1 MFRHVVNFRWN
12 SQSSPEH
19 VAALEEALSGLPALL
34 PELRRYSFGSDAG
47 INEGN
52 YEFAVVAEFDNA
64 EGYLVYR
71 DNDEHARI
79 IQTHIAPYLDSSNV
93 VQFDFND

>member
-12 SQSSPEH
+12 AQSSPEH
-19 VAALEEALSGLPALL
+19 VEALKEALSGLPAIL
-34 PELRRYSFGSDAG
+34 PDLRHYAYGTDAG

-52 YEFAVVAEFDNA
+52 YDFAVVAEFDNS
-64 EGYLVYR
+64 EGYLAYR

-79 IQTHIAPYLDSSNV
+79 IQTLIAPYLDSRTV

>member
-34 PELRRYSFGSDAG
+34 PSLRRYSYGSDAG
-47 INEGN
+47 LNEGN

-64 EGYLVYR
+64 EGYLAYR
-71 DNDEHARI
+71 DNDEHHRI
-79 IQTHIAPYLDSSNV
+79 IQTFIAPYLDSRTV

>member
-12 SQSSPEH
+12 SESSPEH
-19 VAALEEALSGLPALL
+19 IAALEEALSGLPALL
-34 PELRRYSFGSDAG
+34 PSLRRYSYGSDAG
-47 INEGN
+47 LNEGN

-64 EGYLVYR
+64 EGYLAYR
-71 DNDEHARI
+71 DNDEHHRI
-79 IQTHIAPYLDSSNV
+79 IQTLIAPYLDSRTV

>member
-34 PELRRYSFGSDAG
+34 PGLRRYSYGSDAG
-47 INEGN
+47 LNEGN

-64 EGYLVYR
+64 
-71 DNDEHARI
+71 DNPESEHRGEKETDPAR
-79 IQTHIAPYLDSSNV
+79 V
-93 VQFDFND
+93 

>member
-34 PELRRYSFGSDAG
+34 PELRRSSFGSDAG
-47 INEGN
+47 INVGN

-64 EGYLVYR
+64 EGYLAYR

-79 IQTHIAPYLDSSNV
+79 SQAHIAPYLDSRTV

>member
-12 SQSSPEH
+12 SESSPEH
-19 VAALEEALSGLPALL
+19 IAALEEALSGLPALL
-34 PELRRYSFGSDAG
+34 PSLRRYSYGSDAG
-47 INEGN
+47 LNEGN

-64 EGYLVYR
+64 EGYLAYR
-71 DNDEHARI
+71 DNDEHHRI
-79 IQTHIAPYLDSSNV
+79 IQTFIAPYLDSRTV

>member
-19 VAALEEALSGLPALL
+19 VAALEDALSGLPALL
-34 PELRRYSFGSDAG
+34 PSLRRYAYGSDAG

-52 YEFAVVAEFDNA
+52 YDFAVMAEFDSA

-79 IQTHIAPYLDSSNV
+79 IQTHIAPYLDSRTV

>member
-12 SQSSPEH
+12 AQSSPEH
-19 VAALEEALSGLPALL
+19 VAALKEALSGLPPIL
-34 PELRRYSFGSDAG
+34 PDLRRYAYGTDAG

-52 YEFAVVAEFDNA
+52 YDFAVVAEFDNA
-64 EGYLVYR
+64 AGYLAYR
-71 DNDEHARI
+71 DNDEHHRI
-79 IQTHIAPYLDSSNV
+79 IQTFIDPYLDSRTV

>member
-1 MFRHVVNFRWN
+1 MFRHVVTFRWN
-12 SQSSPEH
+12 AESSPEH
-19 VAALEEALSGLPALL
+19 VAALKDALSELPARL
-34 PELRRYSFGSDAG
+34 PELRRYAYGTDAG

-52 YEFAVVAEFDNA
+52 YDFAVVAEFDDA
-64 EGYLVYR
+64 AGYIAYR

-79 IQTHIAPYLDSSNV
+79 IQTLIAPYLDSRTV

>member
-64 EGYLVYR
+64 EGYLAYR

-79 IQTHIAPYLDSSNV
+79 IQMHIAPYLDSRTV

>member
-12 SQSSPEH
+12 AQSSPEH
-19 VAALEEALSGLPALL
+19 VEALKEALSGLPAIL
-34 PELRRYSFGSDAG
+34 PDLRRYAYGTDAG

-52 YEFAVVAEFDNA
+52 YDFAVVAEFDNS
-64 EGYLVYR
+64 EGYLTYR

-79 IQTHIAPYLDSSNV
+79 IQTLIAPYLDSRTV

>member
-34 PELRRYSFGSDAG
+34 PSLRRYAYGSDAG

-52 YEFAVVAEFDNA
+52 YDFAVMAEFDNP
-64 EGYLVYR
+64 EGYLAYR
-71 DNDEHARI
+71 DNDEHHRI
-79 IQTHIAPYLDSSNV
+79 IQTHIAPYLDSRTV

>member
-19 VAALEEALSGLPALL
+19 VAALEEA

-79 IQTHIAPYLDSSNV
+79 IQTHIAPYLDSRTV

>member
-19 VAALEEALSGLPALL
+19 VAALEEALSGLLALL

-79 IQTHIAPYLDSSNV
+79 IQTHIAPYLDSRTV

>member
-1 MFRHVVNFRWN
+1 MFRHVVTFRWN
-12 SQSSPEH
+12 SESSPEH

-34 PELRRYSFGSDAG
+34 PDLRRYAYGTDAG

-52 YEFAVVAEFDNA
+52 YDFAVVAEFDNSD
-64 EGYLVYR
+64 GYLAYR

-79 IQTHIAPYLDSSNV
+79 IHTFIAPYLDSRTV
-93 VQFDFND
+93 VQFDFDD

>member
-1 MFRHVVNFRWN
+1 MFRHVVNFHWN
-12 SQSSPEH
+12 AQSSPEH
-19 VAALEEALSGLPALL
+19 VEALKEALSGLPAIL
-34 PELRRYSFGSDAG
+34 PDLRRYAFGTDAG

-52 YEFAVVAEFDNA
+52 YDFAVVAEFDNA
-64 EGYLVYR
+64 EGYLAYR

-79 IQTHIAPYLDSSNV
+79 IQTLIAPYLDSRTV

>member
-1 MFRHVVNFRWN
+1 MFRHVVTFRWN

-34 PELRRYSFGSDAG
+34 PSLRRYAYGSDAG

-52 YEFAVVAEFDNA
+52 YDFAVMAEFDNP
-64 EGYLVYR
+64 EGYLAYR
-71 DNDEHARI
+71 DNDEHHRI
-79 IQTHIAPYLDSSNV
+79 IQTHIAPYLDSRTV

>member
-19 VAALEEALSGLPALL
+19 IAALEEALSGLPALL
-34 PELRRYSFGSDAG
+34 PSLRRYSYGSDAG
-47 INEGN
+47 LNEGN

-64 EGYLVYR
+64 EGYLAYR
-71 DNDEHARI
+71 DNDEHHRI
-79 IQTHIAPYLDSSNV
+79 IQTFIAPYLDSRTV